1 MTGFNKVL
9 TTSAAELD
17 VGFHQHS
24 QLNLMSD
31 FIDIRS

>member
-1 MTGFNKVL
+1 MMGFKKIL

-17 VGFHQHS
+17 VGSREHL